1 MPVRDG
7 KQFIE
12 GLKAR
17 PREVW
22 LNGERVEDVT
32 EHPALKRSVQQLA
45 RLYDMQSDPAHRDI
59 LTYTSPSSG
68 DLVGT
73 SFMAATDQAGLFK
86 RRQAYRLWAEATFGM
101 MGRSPDF
108 MNITLLS
115 FAEGREVFAR
125 GDEQFA
131 DNFVRYY
138 EHCRENDVFLTHA
151 LVPPQT
157 DRSRASSD
165 LKDEYVN
172 LGCVRETAE
181 GIIVRGARMVATLG
195 PVADE
200 VLIYNLPGL
209 RPEDDKYALVFAVPL
224 DAPGLRQI
232 CREPYDMG
240 DRTTFDH
247 PLAANFEESDSL
259 MIFDDVLVPWDR
271 VFVHNSVERANALFP
286 DTNLRNYTAHQSAV
300 RGLVKMQIAVGVA
313 MALARRVKTDRFLHV
328 QQMLGEC
335 LNYVE
340 LVKSCIVR
348 SEAECERTADGT
360 VRPIFA
366 PLQAVRT
373 SLPTWYPRVIEV
385 IQTLGAGALFTL
397 PSAKDFTSP
406 VADDIALYYQGA
418 EGYAAEERIKLYRLA
433 WDLCGDAF
441 GMRQLQYERYYAG
454 DPVRQTALNYASFDT
469 SECDTLVERALEM
482 AGRPGGEA
490 G

>member
-1 MPVRDG
+1 MPARDG
-7 KQFIE
+7 KQFIN

-22 LNGERVEDVT
+22 LNGERVEDVA
-32 EHPALKRSVQQLA
+32 EHPALKSSVQQLA
-45 RLYDMQSDPAHRDI
+45 HLFDMQCDPRYRDI

-68 DLVGT
+68 DAVGT

-125 GDEQFA
+125 TGERFA

-138 EHCRENDVFLTHA
+138 EYCRENDVFLTHA

-157 DRSRASSD
+157 DRSRASAD
-165 LKDEYVN
+165 QKDEYVN
-172 LGCVRETAE
+172 LGFVRETE
-181 GIIVRGARMVATLG
+181 DGIIVRGARMVATLG

-209 RPEDDKYALVFAVPL
+209 QPGDDKYALVFAVPL

-232 CREPYDMG
+232 CRQPYDAG
-240 DRTTFDH
+240 GGSSYDH

-271 VFVHNSVERANALFP
+271 VFIYNSVASANALFP

-300 RGLVKMQIAVGVA
+300 RGLVKMQTAVGVA

-340 LVKSCIVR
+340 MVKSCIVR
-348 SEAECERTADGT
+348 SEAECEETADGT
-360 VRPIFA
+360 MRPLFS

-385 IQTLGAGALFTL
+385 IQTLGGGALFTL
-397 PSAKDFTSP
+397 PSAADFASP
-406 VADDIALYYQGA
+406 IADDIALYYQGA
-418 EGYAAEERIKLYRLA
+418 EGYPAAERIKLYRLA

-469 SECDTLVERALEM
+469 SECDDLVARALEL
-482 AGRPGGEA
+482 AGEPGGKT